1 MEEVL
6 FAGEVDPSNGGKIVI
21 VGQTTLQFY
30 RALFPSCRTSIA

>member
-6 FAGEVDPSNGGKIVI
+6 FAGKVDLPMVEKIVG

-30 RALFPSCRTSIA
+30 RALFPTCRTSIA